1 MSELILSEGATPSTP
16 STGKGK
22 IFLPTQ
28 TIPTLGILDDAGVLG
43 KLAFDGAATLTYKP
57 RTSWTPGIAFGGG
70 TTGLTYAVD
79 GQVGR
84 YIRLGAFIVAQ
95 AYIELSN
102 KGSSTGAATITG
114 LPVASAN
121 ITNFFQACI
130 ARYNTITG
138 ITGMVQAHIN
148 PNTQTVALSYLG
160 TGTAAGMDNTH
171 FTNSS
176 NIMITAIYQ
185 ID

>member
-1 MSELILSEGATPSTP
+1 MGQITLGEQASPTTPASGVIIYPTVATPS
-16 STGKGK
+16 
-22 IFLPTQ
+22 
-28 TIPTLGILDDAGVLG
+28 IPMIKDDSGNDWEIARIQNAGT
-43 KLAFDGAATLTYKP
+43 A
-57 RTSWTPGIAFGGG
+57 WTPGISFGGG
-70 TTGLTYAVD
+70 TTGIAYAAD

-84 YIRLGAFIVAQ
+84 YHRFGNVIVAQ
-95 AYIELSN
+95 AFIELSN
-102 KGSSTGAATITG
+102 KGSSTGAAVITG
-114 LPVASAN
+114 LPVASKN

-130 ARYNTITG
+130 ARYNGITG

-160 TGTAAGMDNTH
+160 TGTATGMDNTH

-185 ID
+185 V